1 MKVYSLPEELE
12 TTLPILSLNWKEY
25 AAAEKEH
32 AASVKA
38 WLIDNGF
45 TGLKTGHELLI
56 PIADGH
62 ACYMFADARGTGS
75 GQKSF
80 LVHLPY
86 GDAWHSRDVEFLPQ
100 SEVLKRLIDPAKR
113 EEMFA

>member
-1 MKVYSLPEELE
+1 MQIYSLPEELE
-12 TTLPILSLNWKEY
+12 ATLPELTMNWKEY
-25 AAAEKEH
+25 AAAEKAH
-32 AASVKA
+32 AETVKA
-38 WLIDNGF
+38 WLIENGY
-45 TGLKTGHELLI
+45 TGTKTGHELWL
-56 PIADGH
+56 PVADGR

-100 SEVLKRLIDPAKR
+100 KEVLKRLVDPSKR